1 MKLTEFILTYFVY
14 SFLICGVMLGVPI
27 AISDWFFEFEMVLK
41 SKSDFIRCVFMW
53 QFAVY
58 DLLNEWINR
67 AGIIIAEILATL
79 VALPMNIMV
88 FAILVICLAI
98 KGICVC
104 FYKVFRKRN
113 EESEVSENG

>member
-1 MKLTEFILTYFVY
+1 MVTALSI
-14 SFLICGVMLGVPI
+14 G
-27 AISDWFFEFEMVLK
+27 ASDEIFEFEMVLK

-58 DLLNEWINR
+58 DLLNEWISR
-67 AGIIIAEILATL
+67 EGTIIIEILITL

-98 KGICVC
+98 KGVFIC

-113 EESEVSENG
+113 EESEAD